1 VIFLCVYYVCAAFF
15 CEINIYIYIYI
26 YIYIKRRVVVA
37 ITCMFDLFDHCTVN
51 ACTTAELTVQYYRE
65 DESIVMRMMMMTMRV
80 VHTRR

>member
-1 VIFLCVYYVCAAFF
+1 MYVLLFLR
-15 CEINIYIYIYI
+15 NKDIYI

-37 ITCMFDLFDHCTVN
+37 ITCTFDLFDHCTVN
-51 ACTTAELTVQYYRE
+51 GTTAELTVQYYRE